1 MVINRVVTG
10 LMTMLLLFVGTAV
23 LADSPKDTKNPDAH
37 SVEVRGK
44 VVLYRVQIE
53 GMNLG
58 QTAADK
64 ADAEVFV
71 ALDSDPKII
80 FTLQLKH
87 NSPDVNR
94 VMADI
99 LREAYF
105 KKAPVTIYR
114 QIDMKRTNN
123 YKILMVQVN

>member
-1 MVINRVVTG
+1 MVIHRFVISM
-10 LMTMLLLFVGTAV
+10 MTMLLLFVGTAA
-23 LADSPKDTKNPDAH
+23 LADSPKSTKGPDAH
-37 SVEVRGK
+37 SVEATGK

-58 QTAADK
+58 EGTDK
-64 ADAEVFV
+64 VDAEVFV
-71 ALDSDPKII
+71 ALDSDPKTV
-80 FTLQLKH
+80 FALQLKH
-87 NSPDVNR
+87 NAPDVNKA
-94 VMADI
+94 MADM

-105 KKAPVTIYR
+105 RKVPVTIYR